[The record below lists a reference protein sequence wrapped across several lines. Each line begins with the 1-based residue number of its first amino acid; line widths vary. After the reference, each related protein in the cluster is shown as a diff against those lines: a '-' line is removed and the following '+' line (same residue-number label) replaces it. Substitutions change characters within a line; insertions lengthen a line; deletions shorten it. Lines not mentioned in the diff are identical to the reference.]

1 MTDAE
6 LTELL
11 ASYRP
16 SETASR
22 IVQDARIVLL
32 VGISGAGKNTL
43 KRELLKD
50 DLFYDFISHTTRQ
63 PRRNQGVMEQ
73 DGIDYYFIDAAEA
86 SRMLRAGEFIEAK
99 KVHSNIYGTAIEGL
113 SPSIESGK
121 VAVNDVD
128 VQGVEEYKAISP
140 DVHAVFVLPPSFD
153 EWNARRLARYG
164 GGTLDPEDN
173 RVRLESA
180 KTELDFALTSG
191 LFDFIVNDDVT
202 AAADHVRA
210 LVNGDSLSAHQTEA
224 EAVARSLRD
233 SLWHSLT

>member
-22 IVQDARIVLL
+22 IVRSAQIVLL

-43 KRELLKD
+43 KQELLKD
-50 DLFYDFISHTTRQ
+50 ELFYDFISYTTRQ
-63 PRRNQGVMEQ
+63 PRSNLGIMEKDGV
-73 DGIDYYFIDAAEA
+73 DYHFIDSAEA
-86 SRMLRAGEFIEAK
+86 VRMLRAGEFIEAK

-113 SPSIESGK
+113 APSIESGK

-140 DVHAVFVLPPSFD
+140 AVHAVFLLPPSFE
-153 EWNARRLARYG
+153 EWNIRRLARYDG
-164 GGTLDPEDN
+164 DIDPEDN
-173 RVRLESA
+173 RIRLESA
-180 KTELDFALTSG
+180 RTELDFALSSG
-191 LFDFIVNDDVT
+191 LFDFIVNDDVA

-210 LVNGDSLSAHQTEA
+210 LVRGDTLSAHQSDA
-224 EAVARSLRD
+224 QAVARSLQQ

>member
-6 LTELL
+6 LTQLL

-16 SETASR
+16 SEAASK
-22 IVQDARIVLL
+22 IVRSASIVLL

-50 DLFYDFISHTTRQ
+50 DAFYDFISHTTRQ
-63 PRRNQGVMEQ
+63 PRSNLGVMEK
-73 DGIDYYFIDAAEA
+73 DGVDYYFIDHAEA
-86 SRMLRAGEFIEAK
+86 ARMIRAGEFIEAK

-113 SPSIESGK
+113 APSIESGK

-140 DVHAVFVLPPSFD
+140 AVHAVFVLPPSFD
-153 EWNARRLARYG
+153 EWNTRRLARYG
-164 GGTLDPEDN
+164 DTMDPEDN

-180 KTELDFALTSG
+180 KTELDFALKSG
-191 LFDFIVNDDVT
+191 LFDFIVNDDVS

-210 LVNGDSLSAHQTEA
+210 LVSGDKLTAHQSEA
-224 EAVARSLRD
+224 AAVARALYESL
-233 SLWHSLT
+233 

>member
-22 IVQDARIVLL
+22 IVRSARIVLL

-43 KRELLKD
+43 KQELLKD
-50 DLFYDFISHTTRQ
+50 ELFYDFISHTTRP
-63 PRRNQGVMEQ
+63 PRSNLGVMEQ
-73 DGIDYYFIDAAEA
+73 DGVDYYFIDSAEA
-86 SRMLRAGEFIEAK
+86 IRMLRAGEFIEAK

-113 SPSIESGK
+113 APSIESGK

-140 DVHAVFVLPPSFD
+140 DVHAVFVLPPTFE
-153 EWNARRLARYG
+153 EWNTRRLARYDG
-164 GGTLDPEDN
+164 AIDPEDN

-180 KTELDFALTSG
+180 KAELDFALTSG
-191 LFDFIVNDDVT
+191 LFDFIVNDDVVE
-202 AAADHVRA
+202 AANHVRA
-210 LVNGDSLSAHQTEA
+210 LVAGDKLTSHQAEA
-224 EAVARSLRD
+224 EAVARSLHD